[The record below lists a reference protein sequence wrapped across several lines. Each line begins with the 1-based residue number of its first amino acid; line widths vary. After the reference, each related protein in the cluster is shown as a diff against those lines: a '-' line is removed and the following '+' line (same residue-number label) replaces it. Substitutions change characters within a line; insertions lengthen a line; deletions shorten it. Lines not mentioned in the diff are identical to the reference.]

1 MKGSKPLCLKFD
13 LCITYVFE
21 AFLYNWQKKNIGNP
35 HNPNRIV
42 NEFSLEKNP
51 IKLSQRGL
59 KRTFQVPSSRFSI
72 PAGFFHGSFGK
83 PYHVSPEADL
93 YSRLRKII
101 KAEGSRYCRAA
112 TNV

>member
-1 MKGSKPLCLKFD
+1 MYSH
-13 LCITYVFE
+13 VFE
-21 AFLYNWQKKNIGNP
+21 AFLYIIGKNNVGNP

-42 NEFSLEKNP
+42 NEISLEKNP
-51 IKLSQRGL
+51 IMFSQRGL